1 MTTIEFYAILPI
13 IFLVAWTS
21 ILLLLDLFITRK
33 VKGLTALLAALGLG
47 ITLVLAALQLGA
59 GTTAFN
65 GMIEADG
72 FSSFLQILFTGSG
85 IIGIALA
92 YGYLKRMGINKGE
105 FYPLLLYSISGMI
118 LMAQAADLIVI
129 FLALELNIS

>member
-1 MTTIEFYAILPI
+1 MTTIEFYAILPL
-13 IFLVAWTS
+13 IFLVAWAS

-33 VKGLTALLAALGLG
+33 VKGLTAILAALGLG

-72 FSSFLQILFTGSG
+72 FSSFLQKQGRILSFAS
-85 IIGIALA
+85 
-92 YGYLKRMGINKGE
+92 
-105 FYPLLLYSISGMI
+105 LLYQRDG
-118 LMAQAADLIVI
+118 
-129 FLALELNIS
+129 LNGTGR